1 VSSAKVDATFKAVVD
16 VPASKSGSLK
26 SASTLKRLVA
36 QAEKALAQATA
47 ERDTVSAKLIAEASS
62 ASSNHETLAKLS
74 EQLAHA
80 QTKVD
85 TAEESWLNFAAE
97 AESRGIDMS

>member
-1 VSSAKVDATFKAVVD
+1 
-16 VPASKSGSLK
+16 
-26 SASTLKRLVA
+26 
-36 QAEKALAQATA
+36 
-47 ERDTVSAKLIAEASS
+47 
-62 ASSNHETLAKLS
+62 LAKLS

>member
-1 VSSAKVDATFKAVVD
+1 
-16 VPASKSGSLK
+16 
-26 SASTLKRLVA
+26 LVG
-36 QAEKALAQATA
+36 QAEKALAQATT
-47 ERDTVSAKLIAEASS
+47 ERDTISAKLIAEASS
-62 ASSNHETLAKLS
+62 ATSNHETLAKLS